1 MRFFISVR
9 YLGTRYCG
17 WQRQLNQISV
27 QATIENALS
36 ILLEMPT
43 EIVGCGRTDT
53 GVHARFYVAHFDFF
67 GENLPEKFQQRFNSL
82 LPKDIAIITFWKVS
96 DDAHARFDAVE
107 RGYEYHISLKKDP
120 FSRELAW
127 QNPPAN
133 HADLDKMNAAAQ
145 ILLDFSEFKPF
156 CKTNGS
162 ATTSTCK
169 IIHVEWILD
178 EKNDALVFH
187 ISANRFLRGMVR
199 LVVGMCLDVGF
210 GKLSLEEV
218 RESLETQKPL
228 RRSHSVPATGLFLSK
243 VLY

>member
-1 MRFFISVR
+1 MRFFISLR
-9 YLGTRYCG
+9 YLGTHYFG
-17 WQRQLNQISV
+17 WQRQPNQISV
-27 QATIENALS
+27 QETIEKALS
-36 ILLEMPT
+36 ILLKTPT

-67 GENLPEKFQQRFNSL
+67 EENLPEKFQHSFNSL
-82 LPKDIAIITFWKVS
+82 LPNDIAILDFWQVA

-120 FSRELAW
+120 FLRELAW
-127 QNPPAN
+127 QNPLAQR
-133 HADLDKMNAAAQ
+133 ADLVKMNAAAQ

-169 IIHVEWILD
+169 IIRADWVFD
-178 EKNDALVFH
+178 KKNDALIFH
-187 ISANRFLRGMVR
+187 IFANRFLRGMVR
-199 LVVGMCLDVGF
+199 LLVGMCLEVGF

-218 RESLETQKPL
+218 RTTLETQKPL
-228 RRSHSVPATGLFLSK
+228 RRSVSVPATGLFLTQ